1 LTTEHSPALSRRH
14 RDAIRRELL
23 ADVRALEAVGRSVY
37 PLTVAK
43 PLQLRLAENLHMLE
57 DLAADRA
64 DDRDM
69 FPLTMLRG
77 QLTTVL
83 ARALDQAVEELRLL
97 DGGVADT
104 ACARET
110 HRSDGSVRRRLAAAR
125 ELRDA
130 CLAAL
135 EALSV
140 DDA

>member
-1 LTTEHSPALSRRH
+1 MTTEHSPALSRRH

-97 DGGVADT
+97 DSGVADT

-110 HRSDGSVRRRLAAAR
+110 HRSDGSVRRRRAAAS
-125 ELRDA
+125 ELKDA